1 MLRGLRKHLDVIL
14 IIVVVAFAVTIYY
27 GYGSYQRSG
36 ERNEAVAAT
45 VNGTTITFY
54 DLDQAFRNL
63 ISQYDSKTLNQMDEN
78 SMTFLRR
85 LILENLIN
93 NELLY
98 QEAKSRR
105 IKVSSSEIEE
115 QIEAI
120 RSQFPSEED
129 FRRYLE
135 YQGLN
140 LATLR
145 EAIKRELMIQKLEDN
160 VAGEITIP
168 EEDIK
173 KYYEENKSLFITP
186 PQYHLRQMTFS
197 SQEEAETV
205 LKRLYLGEDFTQLA
219 KDNSKDAYA
228 STGGD
233 LGWVSES
240 NLPSEVKET
249 LSSLKDK
256 PLAITP
262 VIKIGENYYIYQIV
276 EFKPQEEKKYE
287 EVKEDIEKSLKEE
300 QKRVKIEHLVAEL
313 REKSKI
319 SIAESL
325 QIAEAS
331 PSPEPEATPLGSP
344 IATGEEKKEET
355 STP

>member
-1 MLRGLRKHLDVIL
+1 MLRSLRKHLDVIL
-14 IIVVVAFAVTIYY
+14 IIVVIAFAVTIYY

-36 ERNEAVAAT
+36 TSNQAVAAT
-45 VNGTTITFY
+45 VNGTAITFY
-54 DLDQAFRNL
+54 ELDQAFRNL
-63 ISQYDSKTLNQMDEN
+63 IYQYDSTTLNQMDEN
-78 SMTFLRR
+78 SITFLRR
-85 LILENLIN
+85 LILENMIQ

-98 QEAKSRR
+98 QEAKARK

-120 RSQFPSEED
+120 KAQFPSEED

-135 YQGLN
+135 YQGFN

-145 EAIKRELMIQKLEDN
+145 EAIKRELMIQKLEDSL
-160 VAGEITIP
+160 AEEITIP
-168 EEDIK
+168 EEEIQ

-197 SQEEAETV
+197 SQEEAEVV
-205 LKRLYLGEDFTQLA
+205 LKRLYLGEDFAQLA
-219 KDNSKDAYA
+219 KDNSKDSYA
-228 STGGD
+228 SQGGD

-240 NLPSEVKET
+240 SLPPEAKEV

-262 VIKIGENYYIYQIV
+262 VIKVGENYYIYQII
-276 EFKPQEEKKYE
+276 EFKPQEEKNYE
-287 EVKEDIEKSLKEE
+287 EVKEDIEKFLKEE
-300 QKRVKIEHLVAEL
+300 QKRVKIDHLVGEL

-319 SIAESL
+319 TIDESL
-325 QIAEAS
+325 QIAIEA
-331 PSPEPEATPLGSP
+331 PSPEPGATPVGSP
-344 IATGEEKKEET
+344 VTTGEENTEET

>member
-1 MLRGLRKHLDVIL
+1 MLRGLRKHLDIIL
-14 IIVVVAFAVTIYY
+14 IIVVVAFAVTVYY
-27 GYGSYQRSG
+27 GYGSYRHSG
-36 ERNEAVAAT
+36 TTNQAVAAT
-45 VNGTTITFY
+45 VNGTAITFY
-54 DLDQAFRNL
+54 ELDQTFRNL
-63 ISQYDSKTLNQMDEN
+63 ISQYDSKTLSQMDEN
-78 SMTFLRR
+78 SITFLRR

-120 RSQFPSEED
+120 KSQFPSEED
-129 FRRYLE
+129 FRRYLD

-145 EAIKRELMIQKLEDN
+145 EAIKRELMIQKLEDS

-168 EEDIK
+168 EEDIQ
-173 KYYEENKSLFITP
+173 KYYEENKSLFTTP

-197 SQEEAETV
+197 SQEEAEAV

-219 KDNSKDAYA
+219 KDNSKDSYA
-228 STGGD
+228 SQGGE
-233 LGWVSES
+233 LGWISES
-240 NLPSEVKET
+240 NLPSEVKEA

-262 VIKIGENYYIYQIV
+262 VIKVGENYYIYQII

-287 EVKEDIEKSLKEE
+287 EVKENIEKLLKEE

-319 SIAESL
+319 TIAESL
-325 QIAEAS
+325 QIAEVS
-331 PSPEPEATPLGSP
+331 PSPEPGATPGSSP
-344 IATGEEKKEET
+344 IATSEEKKEET